1 MKLPPLVLKKAW
13 FGCIS
18 IVAILRLIYAIVGVW
33 VLTAFG
39 ASPLQETIYRQ
50 IKPYL
55 HDDFF
60 SRYFVNPWFQ
70 WDTIAY
76 LKIAILGYEN
86 DATIAFMPL
95 YPWLIR
101 LLSHL
106 VMGNYLLAALI
117 ISTICTILT
126 LILLYELFLDIYS
139 EEIAWRVVIT
149 FIAFPT
155 AFFLLAG
162 YSESLFM
169 TFVLAFWLLARKRQ
183 WLWAGLCAGLATLTR
198 LQGVFLSA
206 VLVWLVLSSLIAKPS
221 SDPWQQV
228 GQVIKLIPAFRKRIG
243 PAVDKTAWLAIP
255 IPLLCSLGYQ
265 AWLKISGYGT
275 ITAAL
280 HKYWGLETVAPWTG
294 FLLFLQRLSTRHFNY
309 MDWIDLTLFIFA
321 LAAGLIGLRSLDPAF
336 SIYIWLT
343 IAVLLTRGTPPHLL
357 ASYSRYLLSL
367 FPLAVLPALLSRGDQ
382 RLLILIASYSLQV
395 LLATIFLWGSW
406 VA

>member
-1 MKLPPLVLKKAW
+1 MKLPSLVLKKAW
-13 FGCIS
+13 LHCIG
-18 IVAILRLIYAIVGVW
+18 IVAILRLIYAIVGIW
-33 VLTAFG
+33 VLTALG
-39 ASPLQETIYRQ
+39 AIPLQEAVYEQ

-55 HDDFF
+55 HNDFF

-70 WDTIAY
+70 WDTITY
-76 LKIAILGYEN
+76 LKIAIMGYEN

-126 LILLYELFLDIYS
+126 LILLYELILDIYS

-149 FIAFPT
+149 FIVFPT

-162 YSESLFM
+162 YTESLFM

-198 LQGVFLSA
+198 LQGVILSA
-206 VLVWLVLSSLIAKPS
+206 VMLWLILSSLLAKPAA
-221 SDPWQQV
+221 DPWQHV
-228 GQVIKLIPAFRKRIG
+228 GQVLKLIRSFRNRIE
-243 PAVDKTAWLAIP
+243 PAVDKTAWLAIAIP
-255 IPLLCSLGYQ
+255 ILFSIGYQ

-280 HKYWGLETVAPWTG
+280 QKYWQLETVAPWTG
-294 FLLFLQRLSTRHFNY
+294 FILFLQRIPTRHFNY
-309 MDWIDLTLFIFA
+309 MDWIDLTLFIIV
-321 LAAGLIGLRSLDPAF
+321 LAGGLLGLRRLEPAF
-336 SIYIWLT
+336 SIYIWAT

-357 ASYSRYLLSL
+357 ASYSRYFLVL
-367 FPLAVLPALLSRGDQ
+367 FPLAVLPALISNKYQ
-382 RLLILIASYSLQV
+382 RLLILVGSYSLQI
-395 LLATIFLWGSW
+395 LLTTLFLWGSW